1 AIATVEMT
9 APDSPDAARPPVS
22 ASATSCCN
30 SAEGLAVSLMRV
42 SRSMAPCHGP
52 GGLPAVR
59 RSISADE
66 KAGPGPAS
74 SLRRGWVLL
83 DPALLLVVA
92 RRALVQ
98 RRRQAVLRHV
108 LRVQVGQRRVQL
120 LELVEVVEHG

>member
-1 AIATVEMT
+1 QPIATAEIT

-42 SRSMAPCHGP
+42 SGSMAPCRATGGSWSREGP
-52 GGLPAVR
+52 VG
-59 RSISADE
+59 ADE

-108 LRVQVGQRRVQL
+108 LRVQIGQRRMQL
-120 LELVEVVEHG
+120 LELVEVVE